1 MQTRFQV
8 REIDVSKGY
17 CLLVT
22 DKNRTRVTFGFDDL
36 DAQLQRLE
44 QFLVFTDDSRMELE
58 TVNLLVQRNIPV
70 TFAKPA
76 SQVINDTIDPE
87 GEEPRILRAL
97 PVNPEAK
104 KELRR
109 QEKNQ
114 RRPGPRRKF
123 AGRNRWNVG
132 GKINSMASSDL
143 MVGLE
148 IGTSKICVVVGE
160 GRPDGTIKILG
171 VGQAPSRGVRKGE
184 IVDFETAMKCVHEA
198 VVDAE
203 TKSDIMIESVY
214 VAVAGS
220 HIQSFNNR
228 GAVLLPEDRDEID
241 EQDIEDVKIS
251 AREVSI
257 PAPNAFLHSIIQH
270 YHVDGQDGVLNPV
283 GMLGQ
288 KLEADFHIIHGVR
301 TRIQNTIRCVKELPL
316 EVEDVVFSALAA
328 AQVVLTPQQKS
339 LGALVIDIGGGTT
352 DYILYVDGVVK
363 QTGVLGV
370 GGDHITND
378 ISMGLRIPMTR
389 AEKLKIEEGSVTLG
403 NCLPG
408 ETVQLKDDSGFAGKE
423 IERETLNTIIHLRLR
438 ETFELL
444 KRKLEEEPFINYIS
458 EGVFITGGCS
468 HLKGIDHLAEE
479 IFELPARVAHAQ
491 TMSGLTSAF
500 ENPQFSAAIGLIRY
514 AQAVQSSGR
523 SAAGSAAF
531 SDKIFSGMR

>member
-1 MQTRFQV
+1 
-8 REIDVSKGY
+8 
-17 CLLVT
+17 
-22 DKNRTRVTFGFDDL
+22 
-36 DAQLQRLE
+36 
-44 QFLVFTDDSRMELE
+44 
-58 TVNLLVQRNIPV
+58 
-70 TFAKPA
+70 
-76 SQVINDTIDPE
+76 
-87 GEEPRILRAL
+87 
-97 PVNPEAK
+97 
-104 KELRR
+104 
-109 QEKNQ
+109 
-114 RRPGPRRKF
+114 
-123 AGRNRWNVG
+123 
-132 GKINSMASSDL
+132 MASSDL

-228 GAVLLPEDRDEID
+228 GAVVLPQDRDEID

-283 GMLGQ
+283 GMLGE

-328 AQVVLTPQQKS
+328 AQVVLTPQQKI

-352 DYILYVDGVVK
+352 DYILYSDGVVK
-363 QTGVLGV
+363 QTGAIGV

-479 IFELPARVAHAQ
+479 VFELPARVAHAQ

-500 ENPQFSAAIGLIRY
+500 ENPQFSTAIGLIRY
-514 AQAVQSSGR
+514 AQAVQSERPQRGR
-523 SAAGSAAF
+523 FGRIF
-531 SDKIFSGMR
+531 GKIFSGMR

>member
-1 MQTRFQV
+1 
-8 REIDVSKGY
+8 
-17 CLLVT
+17 
-22 DKNRTRVTFGFDDL
+22 
-36 DAQLQRLE
+36 
-44 QFLVFTDDSRMELE
+44 
-58 TVNLLVQRNIPV
+58 
-70 TFAKPA
+70 
-76 SQVINDTIDPE
+76 
-87 GEEPRILRAL
+87 
-97 PVNPEAK
+97 
-104 KELRR
+104 
-109 QEKNQ
+109 
-114 RRPGPRRKF
+114 
-123 AGRNRWNVG
+123 
-132 GKINSMASSDL
+132 

-203 TKSDIMIESVY
+203 TKSDVMIRSVY

-228 GAVLLPEDRDEID
+228 GSVTLPDDRDEID
-241 EQDIEDVKIS
+241 EQDIDDVKIN

-257 PAPNAFLHSIIQH
+257 PAQNAFLHSIIQH

-288 KLEADFHIIHGVR
+288 RLEADFHIIHGVR

-316 EVEDVVFSALAA
+316 EVEDVVFSALAS
-328 AQVVLTPQQKS
+328 AQVVLTPHQKG
-339 LGALVIDIGGGTT
+339 LGALVMDIGGGTT
-352 DYILYVDGVVK
+352 DYILYVDGAVK
-363 QTGVLGV
+363 QSGVLGV

-389 AEKLKIEEGSVTLG
+389 AEKLKTEEGSAILG

-408 ETVQLKDDSGFAGKE
+408 ETVLLRDDSGFAGKE
-423 IERETLNTIIHLRLR
+423 IERETLNTIINLRLR

-444 KRKLEEEPFINYIS
+444 KRKLEEEPFINYIG
-458 EGVFITGGCS
+458 EGIFITGGCS

-479 IFELPARVAHAQ
+479 VFELPARVAHAQ

-500 ENPQFSAAIGLIRY
+500 ENPQFSAAIGLIKY
-514 AQAVQSSGR
+514 AQAVQVDRPQRRRFGR
-523 SAAGSAAF
+523 
-531 SDKIFSGMR
+531 IFGKLFNGIRS